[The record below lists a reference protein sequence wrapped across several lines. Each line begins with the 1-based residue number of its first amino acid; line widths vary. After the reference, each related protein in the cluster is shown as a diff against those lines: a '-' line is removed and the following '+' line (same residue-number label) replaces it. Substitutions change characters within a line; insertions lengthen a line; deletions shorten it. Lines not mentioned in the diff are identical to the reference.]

1 MKRVWTSIYFDYLT
15 PMSMRDVLANLQLD
29 DSDYLWLISDIEA
42 YPRKSEY
49 YQLIEN
55 TSHILLSTKELVD
68 MLDQDDF
75 QWVWAVFSAIPT
87 HYTAAEILSFKLPH
101 IESFGKSDYNPY
113 DDEPK
118 LQHPYA
124 ELEIY
129 CSEIGLALVS
139 DDDKLVDRF
148 RKSYPNYTDYFP
160 ITYCSLKEYIKKH
173 ANISKEIYICNFL
186 NCNQRKMAQA
196 KITIVK
202 NILGNYIVT
211 EWLDYEYGQYVQRK
225 RFGDK
230 DEAAVFAWR
239 LFVEHMKTTTNAN

>member
-1 MKRVWTSIYFDYLT
+1 MKRIWTFIDLDYLT
-15 PMSMRDVLANLQLD
+15 FMRDVLANLQLD
-29 DSDYLWLISDIEA
+29 DREYLWLISDIDA
-42 YPRKSEY
+42 YPKKQEY
-49 YQLIEN
+49 YQLIAN
-55 TSHILLSTKELVD
+55 TSHILLTTKELVD

-87 HYTAAEILSFKLPH
+87 QYTAEDILNCKLPH
-101 IESFGKSDYNPY
+101 IEFFNDGDYNPY

-129 CSEIGLALVS
+129 CSESGLALVS
-139 DDDKLVDRF
+139 DDDILIDRF
-148 RKSYPNYTDYFP
+148 RHSYPNYTDYFS
-160 ITYCSLKEYIKKH
+160 IYYRSLKAYIRE
-173 ANISKEIYICNFL
+173 NPIISKEIYICNFL
-186 NCNQRKMAQA
+186 NCDERKMAQA